1 MNSHR
6 SARKS
11 THLFAAA
18 IACMFLTVAAY
29 AQVQTQTSVTHG
41 PAQQTVK
48 VERGEVVYV
57 SGNDLVVK
65 KDDGSLV
72 HFPDVPESTRATV
85 DGKQLAQGMF
95 LELLFRGRKAAKP
108 DPVKNLEKTA
118 PVRGLVQ

>member
-11 THLFAAA
+11 THLFAAG

-57 SGNDLVVK
+57 
-65 KDDGSLV
+65 
-72 HFPDVPESTRATV
+72 T
-85 DGKQLAQGMF
+85 
-95 LELLFRGRKAAKP
+95 
-108 DPVKNLEKTA
+108 
-118 PVRGLVQ
+118 